1 MGLPHE
7 NNSAEK
13 QDLNAL
19 LYCNCETKFSIE
31 KHGDNHVLYLGR
43 CNHKHGFN
51 LFTIS
56 DVANGCDLKSLEDK
70 LNEK

>member
-1 MGLPHE
+1 M
-7 NNSAEK
+7 EK
-13 QDLNAL
+13 QDLNDL

-31 KHGDNHVLYLGR
+31 KHGDNHVLYLGP
-43 CNHKHGFN
+43 CMHKHGLN

-56 DVANGCDLKSLEDK
+56 EVAYNCDLKEIERK

>member
-19 LYCNCETKFSIE
+19 LCCNCETKFSIE

-56 DVANGCDLKSLEDK
+56 EVANGCALKSLEDK